1 MQIRLTKEMIKK
13 MNDVAHAFPCS
24 KSFVLDVEDGNG
36 IGSSISLVTDEKEMN
51 GHKVKIMI
59 PITGP
64 EDW

>member
-1 MQIRLTKEMIKK
+1 MQIRLTKEIVQK

-24 KSFVLDVEDGNG
+24 KSFVLDVEDGNV
-36 IGSSISLVTDEKEMN
+36 IGSSISLVTDEKELN
-51 GHKVKIMI
+51 GHQVKIMI

>member
-1 MQIRLTKEMIKK
+1 MQIRLTKEIIQK
-13 MNDVAHAFPCS
+13 MNDVAHAFPFS

-36 IGSSISLVTDEKEMN
+36 IGPSITLATDEKEMN
-51 GHKVKIMI
+51 GHHVKIMI

>member
-1 MQIRLTKEMIKK
+1 MQIRLTKEIVQK

-24 KSFVLDVEDGNG
+24 KFFTLQVEDGNG
-36 IGSSISLVTDEKEMN
+36 IGSTINLITDEKELN
-51 GHKVKIMI
+51 GHKVKTMI